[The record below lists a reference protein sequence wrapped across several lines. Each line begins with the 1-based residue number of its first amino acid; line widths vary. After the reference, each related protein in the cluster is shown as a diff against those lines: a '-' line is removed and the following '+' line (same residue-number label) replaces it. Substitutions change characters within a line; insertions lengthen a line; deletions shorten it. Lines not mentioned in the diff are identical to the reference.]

1 MKKLALPFVL
11 LATTIVV
18 RARADEIGRS
28 ILARPLGSF
37 APAGAHAGG
46 GGEPRGAI
54 LGVDGGL
61 GVMVASGEHDS
72 EQAWAFGVRLGY
84 QTRSGLS
91 VFGRYDDLGVRPIL
105 TSDARLQAATFGV
118 RYAIPFLVPLP
129 FLEVMTG
136 AAFGPTDGVRPT
148 AAAGLGVSIPID
160 RAALDLSAR
169 DWLVSLDGSLRQTL
183 ALQLGVSVVF

>member
-11 LATTIVV
+11 FATTIGA
-18 RARADEIGRS
+18 RAHADEIART
-28 ILARPLGSF
+28 ILARPIGGF
-37 APAGAHAGG
+37 APAGGSSGG
-46 GGEPRGAI
+46 RAPRGAL

-61 GVMVASGEHDS
+61 GLLVANGDRDAEH
-72 EQAWAFGVRLGY
+72 AWAFGVRLGY
-84 QTRSGLS
+84 QARNGLS
-91 VFGRYDDLGVRPIL
+91 VFGRYDDLGVKPIA

-136 AAFGPTDGVRPT
+136 AAFGPTDSARPT
-148 AAAGLGVSIPID
+148 AAAGLGLSLPID
-160 RAALDLSAR
+160 RAAIELSAR

-183 ALQLGVSVVF
+183 AFQLGVSVVF